1 MVIENEINLFI
12 KSEENNGALLI
23 TGKWGCGKSYL
34 IKECA
39 SDLEVKDHYAI
50 AIISLFG
57 VDTIATLNKKVRNA
71 YLEFAS
77 GVFGKK
83 ARKIYGTLK
92 KVATDSANITAA
104 ALPRSRACTPS
115 TRTAAT
121 TMPSPTPAPPT
132 TPTMYSALPLIPAP
146 PTPTW
151 PTSWPGT
158 TPA

>member
-83 ARKIYGTLK
+83 ARKKWLLIVRTLLRQLCQ
-92 KVATDSANITAA
+92 DP
-104 ALPRSRACTPS
+104 LPP
-115 TRTAAT
+115 
-121 TMPSPTPAPPT
+121 
-132 TPTMYSALPLIPAP
+132 LPFQ
-146 PTPTW
+146 
-151 PTSWPGT
+151 
-158 TPA
+158 